1 MGSFGFGTVQN
12 LNYDNIFMNTSRH
25 GDRTYLRTHTHI
37 RMNTRKIRKSE
48 YKWIISKLKS
58 VCDII
63 VLQNVIIGEI
73 GQSVQGI
80 FVLFFKT
87 ACGSTIS

>member
-1 MGSFGFGTVQN
+1 MIE
-12 LNYDNIFMNTSRH
+12 LNTHS
-25 GDRTYLRTHTHI
+25 HTHI

-87 ACGSTIS
+87 ACGSTTILIKMSMKSKF

>member
-1 MGSFGFGTVQN
+1 MIE
-12 LNYDNIFMNTSRH
+12 LNTH
-25 GDRTYLRTHTHI
+25 THTHI

-63 VLQNVIIGEI
+63 VCKMLSLGKLDKVYKGSLYYFLKLHVDLQL
-73 GQSVQGI
+73 S
-80 FVLFFKT
+80 
-87 ACGSTIS
+87 